1 MLLASVRMP
10 DATVVATAPEFEM
23 LTVGVPV
30 TVKLVTVAVVQS
42 VPPLPMQVMLPVPKA
57 RVRGVAAF
65 ELKKPHVCLKPFR
78 FQVSPV
84 PPVDVQV
91 NVRSAPIVKLLN
103 SLYSTEFAPEE
114 QVTGELIVVVPV
126 FMVFMPE
133 NAVLVVKLN
142 VNVDALQVAVHPV
155 KSMLPVT
162 LKVPVVCVK
171 VTVPAD
177 AVKS

>member
-1 MLLASVRMP
+1 M
-10 DATVVATAPEFEM
+10 
-23 LTVGVPV
+23 
-30 TVKLVTVAVVQS
+30 
-42 VPPLPMQVMLPVPKA
+42 
-57 RVRGVAAF
+57 
-65 ELKKPHVCLKPFR
+65 
-78 FQVSPV
+78 
-84 PPVDVQV
+84 
-91 NVRSAPIVKLLN
+91 KLLN
-103 SLYSTEFAPEE
+103 SLYSTEFTPEE
-114 QVTGELIVVVPV
+114 QVTGELIVVAPV